1 MNNKQ
6 ENTENAQ
13 TEVRAEVQPN
23 ESGGFY
29 FSSFLKITDPNSY
42 HINMFNNH
50 INYVKYNDYL
60 NYFKQFGTCFVRELD
75 K

>member
-13 TEVRAEVQPN
+13 TEVRAEVKPN

-29 FSSFLKITDPNSY
+29 FSSFLKITDPNTEEV
-42 HINMFNNH
+42 I
-50 INYVKYNDYL
+50 VEK
-60 NYFKQFGTCFVRELD
+60 RA
-75 K
+75 